1 MFKTDEIQ
9 EFFIILLTG
18 ESPIMAQEHL
28 LDVCLF
34 GKRNV
39 KKIERLVYINVI
51 NFSLEMLFQQNVSF
65 KKNPKTGFQLF
76 QYNYNIW
83 LILLLKIWKAEEGSK
98 PKSRHLDFLDILLTA
113 KDENSQGL
121 TSLEIR
127 NEVDTFLFEGKIDND
142 HQQKQYF
149 IFFDWSV
156 L

>member
-65 KKNPKTGFQLF
+65 KKKSKNWFSVLSVL
-76 QYNYNIW
+76 W

>member
-34 GKRNV
+34 GKRNL

-65 KKNPKTGFQLF
+65 KKNSKTGFQFF
-76 QYNYNIW
+76 QY
-83 LILLLKIWKAEEGSK
+83 
-98 PKSRHLDFLDILLTA
+98 
-113 KDENSQGL
+113 
-121 TSLEIR
+121 
-127 NEVDTFLFEGKIDND
+127 
-142 HQQKQYF
+142 
-149 IFFDWSV
+149 FD
-156 L
+156 

>member
-34 GKRNV
+34 GKRNL

-65 KKNPKTGFQLF
+65 KKKSKNWFSVLSVL
-76 QYNYNIW
+76 W

>member
-1 MFKTDEIQ
+1 MFKTDKIQ

-34 GKRNV
+34 GKRNL

-65 KKNPKTGFQLF
+65 KKKSKNWFSVLSVL
-76 QYNYNIW
+76 W

>member
-1 MFKTDEIQ
+1 MFKTDKIQ
-9 EFFIILLTG
+9 KFFIILLTG

-34 GKRNV
+34 GKRNL

-65 KKNPKTGFQLF
+65 KKKSKNWFSVLSVL
-76 QYNYNIW
+76 W

>member
-65 KKNPKTGFQLF
+65 KKKSKNWFSVLSVL
-76 QYNYNIW
+76 W

-127 NEVDTFLFEGKIDND
+127 NEVDTFLFEGKN
-142 HQQKQYF
+142 
-149 IFFDWSV
+149 
-156 L
+156 